1 MSDCHD
7 VIHGGSPFPPTLPC
21 EMYDPLPLH
30 QHHKLLC
37 HVPQD
42 DQSTLLVNATE
53 PYREQTQSQ
62 STGPYSQINTEP
74 TPRSMGQSH
83 IHRVL
88 PKSTP
93 FPLPPHPT
101 PKSEY
106 PSIVCLNGPPTRL
119 EWYPW
124 GQVLQLHIVLIC
136 KPNHLPANT
145 LLQRLCYTQ
154 TSVLHKS
161 TALMGD
167 RLVWPALLARANTN
181 KRTAGGDLEG
191 RGAEGGGAEGRGTEG
206 RGRGGSGRG
215 GRGRGGRDRGST
227 GRGCNI

>member
-1 MSDCHD
+1 MTEAVGGQRSGSTQRGPPFGGEQCKRPQRYRGMADCHD

-93 FPLPPHPT
+93 FPLPPHPN
-101 PKSEY
+101 PKSAY
-106 PSIVCLNGPPTRL
+106 PSIVCPNGPPTH
-119 EWYPW
+119 P
-124 GQVLQLHIVLIC
+124 
-136 KPNHLPANT
+136 
-145 LLQRLCYTQ
+145 
-154 TSVLHKS
+154 S
-161 TALMGD
+161 
-167 RLVWPALLARANTN
+167 
-181 KRTAGGDLEG
+181 
-191 RGAEGGGAEGRGTEG
+191 
-206 RGRGGSGRG
+206 
-215 GRGRGGRDRGST
+215 
-227 GRGCNI
+227 